1 MSNKNFKNQNYRNYN
16 QYANKPEPEQVKE
29 EIVEEI
35 IEPAEET
42 VEEVTEVEETVEEV
56 TEVEDTVEEV
66 TEVEDTVEEITEAEE
81 ETTEV
86 TFGKVNCSKLNV
98 RKGPSI
104 HSNPLCIVEHGTSM
118 EIGEFNDEWI
128 KVLTPDGVSGYCM
141 RKFIDLD

>member
-1 MSNKNFKNQNYRNYN
+1 MSNKNFKNQNRRNYN
-16 QYANKPEPEQVKE
+16 QYSNKPEPEQVKE
-29 EIVEEI
+29 ETVEEI

-42 VEEVTEVEETVEEV
+42 IEPAEETIEEVAEVEETVNEM
-56 TEVEDTVEEV
+56 TEAEEDTVEEM
-66 TEVEDTVEEITEAEE
+66 TEAEE

-98 RKGPSI
+98 RKEPSI
-104 HSNPLCIVEHGTSM
+104 HSNPLCIVEYGTSM
-118 EIGEFNDEWI
+118 EISEFNDEWI